1 MSYSIICSVVGGLIL
16 GLGLDIAIRR
26 LPLTLFPELRA
37 AQADTRFP
45 SASARV
51 GGQAPRRSWRA
62 QFARMAPTVVVMLL
76 GVVILVWATNH
87 FGLTGSAA
95 VHVAW
100 LCGLVVLAGID
111 LRQYLLPDLLTYG
124 LLGLAVIASV
134 AGLNGVGPV
143 QAIYGATLGYAV
155 LWALNAGY
163 RRVRRT
169 DGFGGGDLKMMASLG
184 GWLGP
189 AGVIDV
195 LTLSSLMAL
204 VCSAIF
210 SMVKLQRPSL
220 QSRIPFGPFLAV
232 AAAAL
237 MVLQTFSVDAI

>member
-16 GLGLDIAIRR
+16 GFGLDVAIRR
-26 LPLTLFPELRA
+26 LPLTLFPELRV
-37 AQADTRFP
+37 AQEDSTRP
-45 SASARV
+45 PASARV
-51 GGQAPRRSWRA
+51 GRQAPRLSWRV
-62 QFARMAPTVVVMLL
+62 QCARVAPTAVVMLL
-76 GVVILVWATNH
+76 GVAITAWATNR
-87 FGLTGSAA
+87 FGFTGSAA
-95 VHVAW
+95 VHAAW

-124 LLGLAVIASV
+124 LLGLAVIASI
-134 AGLNGVGPV
+134 AGLSGVDLV
-143 QAIYGATLGYAV
+143 QAICGAILGYAV
-155 LWALNAGY
+155 LWALNASY

-195 LTLSSLMAL
+195 LTLSSVMAL
-204 VCSAIF
+204 VCSATI
-210 SMVKLQRPSL
+210 SLLKSQRLSL
-220 QSRIPFGPFLAV
+220 QSRIPFGPFLAF

-237 MVLQTFSVDAI
+237 VVSQTVGARAG

>member
-1 MSYSIICSVVGGLIL
+1 MSYVVIFSVVVGLIL
-16 GLGLDIAIRR
+16 GFGLDLAIRR
-26 LPLTLFPELRA
+26 LPRTLFPELRA
-37 AQADTRFP
+37 AQAVSQIP
-45 SASARV
+45 PASARV
-51 GGQAPRRSWRA
+51 GRQAPGLSWRA
-62 QFARMAPTVVVMLL
+62 QCAQAAPTAVVMLL
-76 GVVILVWATNH
+76 GVAIAVWATNR

-95 VHVAW
+95 VHAAC

-111 LRQYLLPDLLTYG
+111 LRHYLLPDLLTYG

-134 AGLNGVGPV
+134 AGLSNTGLV
-143 QAIYGATLGYAV
+143 QTLCGAILGYAI
-155 LWALNAGY
+155 LWALNACY

-189 AGVIDV
+189 SGVIDV
-195 LTLSSLMAL
+195 LTLSSLTAL
-204 VCSAIF
+204 VCSATF
-210 SMVKLQRPSL
+210 AMMKSQRLSL

-237 MVLQTFSVDAI
+237 MVSKTAGADAG